1 MKKYYKYIGILI
13 VLALWEVLPKTNI
26 ISSAYF
32 PSLSSVIFEM
42 ISLNKDNYL
51 YMNVMVSVWRI
62 TNGLLIAILVST
74 TLTLI
79 LGFFFKKFTE
89 KLVPLFRIFSQINP
103 YSLMPLFIVFLG
115 IGEPAKIGIIIWT
128 SFCPIIF
135 NTLQGIDNIDPI
147 LLKTANSMTDNK
159 FQIFFKVALP
169 SCIPYIFEGIR
180 GAVQMAF
187 LILTSSEMTGSTAGL
202 GYIIHNSGMNFFVP
216 RLYGAGLIIVIISVF
231 INLFFVDLK
240 NRLLFWKNSSEKN
253 IKKISKVQIISA
265 ILVLLFIFVQGSVQV
280 KKAQD
285 YQNDPRNG
293 FGTVE

>member
-13 VLALWEVLPKTNI
+13 ALALWEILPETNI

-32 PSLSSVIFEM
+32 PRLSSVIFEM

-74 TLTLI
+74 TLGLI
-79 LGFFFKKFTE
+79 LGFFFKRFTE

-135 NTLQGIDNIDPI
+135 NTLQGIDNIDPM
-147 LLKTANSMTDNK
+147 LLKTANSMTDNRL
-159 FQIFFKVALP
+159 QIFFKVALP

-180 GAVQMAF
+180 AAVQMSF
-187 LILTSSEMTGSTAGL
+187 LILTSSEMTGSTSGL

-216 RLYGAGLIIVIISVF
+216 RLYGAGLIIVIISVS

-240 NRLLFWKNSSEKN
+240 NRILFWKNSSEKS

-265 ILVLLFIFVQGSVQV
+265 ILVLLFIFVQGSIQV